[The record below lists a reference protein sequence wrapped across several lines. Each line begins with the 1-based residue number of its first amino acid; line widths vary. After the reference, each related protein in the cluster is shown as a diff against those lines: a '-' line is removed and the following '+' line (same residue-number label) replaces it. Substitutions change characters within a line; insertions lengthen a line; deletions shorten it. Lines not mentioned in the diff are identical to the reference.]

1 VYNFWITFYRNT
13 FSQNT
18 VLTSLLVCI
27 IVVVSGPFGTYE
39 AFTLVGRAIYWT
51 PLIVLALAVS
61 GISCLVAQHWFPKQ
75 VHVEHAVL
83 AAGFFFLI
91 YTPVML
97 IVTGSGVFGRLPEP
111 VSGLHVLAAV
121 AAFSIVLGI
130 WSMVFGTA
138 HLQTAAS
145 AVARPRLY
153 MRLPEAGEQ
162 WIVRITV
169 QDHYV
174 EVRLSDGGAHRLL
187 MRFKDAVR
195 EMDDAD
201 GFCVHRSH
209 WVARDAVQSAV
220 KDGPKEFVVM
230 TTGDRIPISK
240 TYRANVVLA
249 GFL

>member
-1 VYNFWITFYRNT
+1 MFNFWIVFYRNI
-13 FSQNT
+13 FSKNT
-18 VLTSLLVCI
+18 ILTSLLVTI
-27 IVVVSGPFGTYE
+27 IVVVSGPFGTYQ

-51 PLIVLALAVS
+51 PLVALALAVS
-61 GISCLVAQHWFPKQ
+61 GISCLIAQHWFPKR
-75 VHVEHAVL
+75 VHFEHAVL
-83 AAGFFFLI
+83 AAGLFFLI
-91 YTPVML
+91 YTPIML
-97 IVTGSGVFGRLPEP
+97 LVTGSGVFGRLPEP
-111 VSGLHVLAAV
+111 VSSLYVLAAV
-121 AAFSIVLGI
+121 AAFAIVLGI

-138 HLQTAAS
+138 HLQIS
-145 AVARPRLY
+145 APVVARPRLY
-153 MRLPEAGEQ
+153 MRLPEVADQ

-174 EVRLSDGGAHRLL
+174 EVRSSDGGAHRLL

-220 KDGPKEFVVM
+220 KAGPKEFVIM
-230 TTGDRIPISK
+230 TTGERIPISK
-240 TYRANVVLA
+240 TYRENVVLA